1 MRSVCKIYKLRKRF
15 KRYTLSSETELGCL
29 TNKIICL
36 KNCNFFLISA
46 CIFIGNRN
54 DQEFGTAIDIIKH
67 GGIRKMTNTETLSY
81 PVVQSRE
88 EKIENAATGVSFI
101 KDVKNASD
109 YELTQ
114 ASANGDMGAF
124 EEVYNRHHRR
134 VYAICLRMLKNVT
147 EAEDLTQDVFIQ
159 LYRKIGSFRG
169 DSAFTTWLHR
179 LTVNQVLMH
188 FRKRNVK
195 YEKTTEEGEAPIQIV
210 GGTENPRKMPVV
222 DKIALENAI
231 EQLPPGYKNVFI
243 LHDIE
248 GYEHEEVAR
257 ILGCSVGTSK
267 SQLHKARLKLRKL
280 LQKKANPRLVG
291 VW

>member
-1 MRSVCKIYKLRKRF
+1 
-15 KRYTLSSETELGCL
+15 
-29 TNKIICL
+29 
-36 KNCNFFLISA
+36 
-46 CIFIGNRN
+46 
-54 DQEFGTAIDIIKH
+54 
-67 GGIRKMTNTETLSY
+67 MTNTETLNY
-81 PVVQSRE
+81 PVLQSVE
-88 EKIENAATGVSFI
+88 EKIENAAAGVSFI

-114 ASANGDMGAF
+114 ASASGDMGAF

-195 YEKTTEEGEAPIQIV
+195 YEKTT
-210 GGTENPRKMPVV
+210 
-222 DKIALENAI
+222 
-231 EQLPPGYKNVFI
+231 
-243 LHDIE
+243 
-248 GYEHEEVAR
+248 
-257 ILGCSVGTSK
+257 
-267 SQLHKARLKLRKL
+267 
-280 LQKKANPRLVG
+280 
-291 VW
+291 